1 MEDFN
6 NVNSIIK
13 LIAKSKLKA
22 GDSILDATVGNGNDI
37 LYLMKIVGEK
47 GFGYGFDIQELAV
60 NNTKRL
66 LQENGF
72 EDNSKIIHD
81 GHENVGLYVDRQ
93 IDFAVFNLGYL
104 PKADHSII
112 TRANTTIKSIESIIE
127 LLSQGAMIALAS
139 YVGHEGGMEEFL
151 EVKSFVEA
159 LDQKKYNVSMVNFL
173 NQKNKPPKLILIE
186 KRK

>member
-13 LIAKSKLKA
+13 LIAKSKLKN
-22 GDSILDATVGNGNDI
+22 GDTVLDATVGNGNDI
-37 LYLMKIVGEK
+37 LYLMKIVGEN
-47 GFGYGFDIQELAV
+47 GFGYGFDIQEVAV
-60 NNTKRL
+60 KKTRRL
-66 LQENGF
+66 LAENAY
-72 EDNSKIIHD
+72 ENNSEIICD
-81 GHENVGLYVDRQ
+81 GHENLKLYINKK

-112 TRANTTIKSIESIIE
+112 TRSDTTIEAIKSIMDI
-127 LLSQGAMIALAS
+127 LSKTSVIALAS

-151 EVKSFVEA
+151 AVKSFVQT
-159 LDQKKYNVSMVNFL
+159 LDQKKYNVSIFNFL
-173 NQKNKPPKLILIE
+173 NQKNSPPKLIIIE